1 MKTDNV
7 VPLAPPLPSNEPVV
21 ILLDANVKA
30 VKLFKALAEAGFVF
44 TFDRGLE
51 VLRIS
56 ERL

>member
-1 MKTDNV
+1 MSNV
-7 VPLAPPLPSNEPVV
+7 TPLNPLPPYEPVE

-30 VKLFKALAEAGFVF
+30 VKLFKALAAAGFVF

-56 ERL
+56 ERASN